1 MEGSLDE
8 SKVAVLLV
16 GDTAYFLR
24 GVVGLIGG
32 EACDVGVPLGGEVLV
47 VDGDGGDGAAEVVGV
62 CLVEFRSDGFVAGK
76 YGGNKGVFFGFVGKV
91 ERAFNSR

>member
-1 MEGSLDE
+1 MEGSFDDGE
-8 SKVAVLLV
+8 VAVLLV
-16 GDTAYFLR
+16 SDTSDFLR
-24 GVVGLIGG
+24 GEVGFVCG

-47 VDGDGGDGAAEVVGV
+47 IDGDGGYGAAEVVGV
-62 CLVEFRSDGFVAGK
+62 GLVEFRSDGLVARK